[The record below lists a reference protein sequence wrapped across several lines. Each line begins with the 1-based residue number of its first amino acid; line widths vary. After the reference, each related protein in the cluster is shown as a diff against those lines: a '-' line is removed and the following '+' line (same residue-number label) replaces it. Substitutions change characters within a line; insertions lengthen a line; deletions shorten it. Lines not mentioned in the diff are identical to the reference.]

1 MCGFSLI
8 NLGPPRDGLSGG
20 ALSSSKEAEF
30 KCSIPTSQSKKKRE
44 IHRFFLYSVYLTY
57 YHFDTY
63 AICTFIRDVLLFFFH
78 HCLPIWCAFS
88 TRGDSQLGPT
98 TFQGLSSPVCPKPRP
113 PWVHG
118 DLWMEGGG
126 AELERSHPHKEGVPQ
141 QCHSEQKHSS
151 RQT

>member
-63 AICTFIRDVLLFFFH
+63 AICTFIRDVLLFFSITVFLFGVPSPH
-78 HCLPIWCAFS
+78 VVILSWDQPH
-88 TRGDSQLGPT
+88 
-98 TFQGLSSPVCPKPRP
+98 FQGSAAPCAQNP
-113 PWVHG
+113 
-118 DLWMEGGG
+118 D
-126 AELERSHPHKEGVPQ
+126 HPGCMGTSGWRVE
-141 QCHSEQKHSS
+141 EQS
-151 RQT
+151 